1 MSEHATRLSIA
12 AALADGLA
20 KLKNAASGRRILAVP
35 ARVLDFCAALAAS
48 PEMVAVLADP
58 LVSRVARD
66 PRVLRQFA
74 LLLRL
79 GVHTAPAHA
88 TEAIHAVLGSRELAE
103 AIADPAVALLLR
115 DPNNLRE
122 LAQLLRVAAH
132 APASNSPAA
141 N

>member
-35 ARVLDFCAALAAS
+35 AHVLDFCAALAGS
-48 PEMVAVLADP
+48 PEMVAALADP

-79 GVHTAPAHA
+79 GVHAAPAHA
-88 TEAIHAVLGSRELAE
+88 TEAIHAVLASPDLAD
-103 AIADPAVALLLR
+103 ALADPAVAALLR
-115 DPNNLRE
+115 DPQTLRA

-132 APASNSPAA
+132 PDSPAV

>member
-35 ARVLDFCAALAAS
+35 AHVLDFCVALAAS
-48 PEMVAVLADP
+48 PEMVAALADP
-58 LVSRVARD
+58 LVARVARD
-66 PRVLRQFA
+66 PRVLRQYA

-88 TEAIHAVLGSRELAE
+88 TEALYAVLGSRDLAE
-103 AIADPAVALLLR
+103 AVADPAVAALLR
-115 DPNNLRE
+115 DPQTLRE

-132 APASNSPAA
+132 PASPAV